1 MTMEI
6 NAIELMGFLGHSSI
20 HEPLDDYLH
29 AHNIK
34 KRPNNNGRNLEES
47 VAIKT
52 QGLHV
57 CFVTSNKLDE
67 EGLIAKSP
75 GTYLFNW
82 LDIYLIKQDG
92 FSPYKGPLPFG
103 LSQQMSQQQVRALL
117 GQPPHVT
124 FDVTWKSNVDF
135 YFREGLVVAVKYT
148 DMNGTAVS
156 TLDARLPDNWARE
169 QGIAPAV

>member
-1 MTMEI
+1 MEI

-20 HEPLDDYLH
+20 HEPFDDYLH

-34 KRPNNNGRNLEES
+34 KRPNNNGRDLEET

-57 CFVTSNKLDE
+57 CFVTSNTLE
-67 EGLIAKSP
+67 EKGLTAKSP

-103 LSQQMSQQQVRALL
+103 LATQMNQSQVRQFL
-117 GQPPHVT
+117 GTPKYT
-124 FDVTWKSNVDF
+124 FADEKWTANVDF
-135 YFREGLVVAVKYT
+135 YYLEELVLSVRYA
-148 DMNGTAVS
+148 DMVGNKISLVTV
-156 TLDARLPDNWARE
+156 RLPDRQTRE
-169 QGIAPAV
+169 DGIAPAL